1 MMIQIV
7 QVISSA
13 SNVMTVKMYQVAL
26 EIRQSTQL
34 LTQTTAMTLQASFQA
49 QVHPK
54 DALV

>member
-26 EIRQSTQL
+26 EIRQRTQV

-49 QVHPK
+49 RMHPK